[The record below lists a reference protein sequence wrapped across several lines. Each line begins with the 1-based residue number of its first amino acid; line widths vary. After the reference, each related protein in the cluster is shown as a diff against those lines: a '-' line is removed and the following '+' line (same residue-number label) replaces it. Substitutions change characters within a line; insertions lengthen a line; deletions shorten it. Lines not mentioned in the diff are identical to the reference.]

1 MQELAKLLDSL
12 YANAVDYGST
22 TIEIVKLKAVNKAS
36 DVAAATIPR
45 IVFISLTA
53 FSLLFLNMGLAF
65 WLSDLLGRVYLGFL
79 VVGGFYLLLVILMQL
94 FLHEKLKKVIRKFV
108 VKQLLK

>member
-1 MQELAKLLDSL
+1 MHELSKLLESM
-12 YANAVDYGST
+12 YANAVDYGIT
-22 TIEIVKLKAVNKAS
+22 TVEIVKLKAVDKAS
-36 DVAAATIPR
+36 DIVSATIPR
-45 IVFISLTA
+45 LVFIGLIA

-79 VVGGFYLLLVILMQL
+79 VVGGFYLLLGILLQL
-94 FLHEKLKKVIRKFV
+94 IFHEKFKKVIRNFV